1 LTAPAVAVASAVTH
15 APAWF
20 WLQQCPHFCCCSTAA
35 LAAILRFAPLWL
47 PCLGSGCSGR
57 SLDLRHQEAGKL
69 LQDRIANHAC
79 NASRSHL
86 AWFGLGGS
94 WIFARWTVPRSC
106 EQNATPTLQSGNGG
120 SRMRSGS
127 PSSVRTQ
134 SPEQR
139 TSNGCIDRASTQFSG
154 CFDRALSSGCF
165 AQALSLAVASTG
177 HSGAGAPEG
186 VRDQK
191 LGGGGQIP

>member
-1 LTAPAVAVASAVTH
+1 M
-15 APAWF
+15 
-20 WLQQCPHFCCCSTAA
+20 LQ
-35 LAAILRFAPLWL
+35 
-47 PCLGSGCSGR
+47 LGSGCSSAHTSVAAARLPWPPFCASPLCGCLA
-57 SLDLRHQEAGKL
+57 SVPAAAAAL
-69 LQDRIANHAC
+69 LTCGTRRRENC
-79 NASRSHL
+79 SVVCSVECSGGLWL

-94 WIFARWTVPRSC
+94 WIFARWTVLRSC

-191 LGGGGQIP
+191 LGGGGQTP